1 MNLQVNE
8 IFASIQG
15 EGRWTGLPCVF
26 LRLQGCNLDP
36 PCAWCDTSDALAIK
50 QHPAIDYVLSIGQV
64 LDEIN
69 KYQPRTV
76 VITGGEPMV
85 QANAIEELIILDDN
99 IHNWHLETNGTLPIP
114 DVFDWVTISPKPRPN
129 HGWLAF
135 TTTLANEIK
144 LVVVNLSDIKW
155 VEQLYRH
162 HPRTSKLSHIW
173 LQPVSN
179 NPEMI
184 NHCIAWLL
192 GKHNPYQIMGLSVQT
207 HKFLGVR

>member
-36 PCAWCDTSDALAIK
+36 PCAWCDTPDALTMPKAK
-50 QHPAIDYVLSIGQV
+50 TASIGQV

-69 KYQPRTV
+69 KRQPRTV
-76 VITGGEPMV
+76 VVTGGEPVM
-85 QANAIEELIILDDN
+85 QASALEELIILDDN

-114 DVFDWVTISPKPRPN
+114 DVFDWVTVSPKRRPDHEWN
-129 HGWLAF
+129 EL
-135 TTTLANEIK
+135 TMSLANEIK
-144 LVVVNLSDIKW
+144 FVVADLVDIKW
-155 VEQLYRH
+155 VDHHYCH
-162 HPRTSKLSHIW
+162 HPRTSELSHIW

-192 GKHNPYQIMGLSVQT
+192 GKHNPYQKLGLSVQT

>member
-36 PCAWCDTSDALAIK
+36 PCAWCDTPGAQLIYTHNRYMD
-50 QHPAIDYVLSIGQV
+50 IGQV

-69 KYQPRTV
+69 KLQPRTV
-76 VITGGEPMV
+76 VVTGGEPMM
-85 QANAIEELIILDDN
+85 QMNALEELIILDDN

-114 DVFDWVTISPKPRPN
+114 DVFDWVTISPKQRPSDELN
-129 HGWLAF
+129 ANTMLEADEIKVIVTNLMSIQF
-135 TTTLANEIK
+135 ANEFYMHRNDYPHLK
-144 LVVVNLSDIKW
+144 
-155 VEQLYRH
+155 H
-162 HPRTSKLSHIW
+162 FW

-184 NHCIAWLL
+184 SHCIAWLL
-192 GKHNPYQIMGLSVQT
+192 GKHNPYQIMGLSVQV